1 MVQFLVPI
9 IILCIIALQIY
20 FFVQNLKRM
29 HEFRDIFENNKTWTI
44 SKDEDTGFVNGIT
57 GSNGNSIFFAIKQ
70 SINKYLRNNA
80 GSVIDFSL
88 LKDAVDRHCDSVE
101 DDISSQMPVPLYC
114 GLAGTMLGVIIGLSS
129 LLYTGS
135 VTSLLGASKNK
146 QQTEIVVNDT
156 HLADNSTTEEEKEKH
171 DEANTQAAA
180 DGVNDLLTGVAW
192 AMIASICGIGLTTA
206 NSLKFKK
213 CKLQE
218 ESGKNAFLAWMQS
231 RLLPELPSDTS
242 DALNKLVKNL
252 NRFNNTFK
260 QNTSDLG
267 DTLSKVNES
276 YKIQADIIK
285 AVHDMD
291 VMKMAKAN
299 VNVLEQLQSCT
310 DELEQFQQYLNS
322 INGYTAA
329 IQHFTELFNSESDR
343 LHVLEEI
350 RDFFTRHKAEIA
362 KNITDEDVALK
373 QALKNLEDTSIEN
386 VCELKKNLTTQSEA
400 FKTTNRELLETLTQQ
415 MNAFPT
421 INKNL
426 EEISKIPAAL
436 EKLAKKIEQSND
448 NVARQVRL
456 KLNTLSMSSTRH
468 EGPTESSLS
477 RSMKVLAWVVGIV
490 IIIASLFI
498 SAMSFMSWRN
508 TSIIQEKI
516 LENNSTEVIDSV
528 DSGLVNVDSTTI
540 NKTNRD
546 KPDTVH
552 ALK

>member
-20 FFVQNLKRM
+20 FFVKNLNRM
-29 HEFRDIFENNKTWTI
+29 HEFRDIFESNETWEI
-44 SKDEDTGFVNGIT
+44 SKDEDSGFVNGII
-57 GSNGNSIFFAIKQ
+57 GNGNSIFVAIRQ

-146 QQTEIVVNDT
+146 QQTELVAQQQT
-156 HLADNSTTEEEKEKH
+156 ENSITEEEKEKQ

-218 ESGKNAFLAWMQS
+218 ESGKNEFLAWMQS
-231 RLLPELPSDTS
+231 KLLPELPSDTS

-267 DTLSKVNES
+267 ETLSKVNES
-276 YKIQADIIK
+276 YKIQADIIQ

-299 VNVLEQLQSCT
+299 VKVLEQLQSCT

-322 INGYTAA
+322 INGYTEA

-373 QALKNLEDTSIEN
+373 KALKNLENTSIEN
-386 VCELKKNLTTQSEA
+386 VDELKKNLTTQSEA

-415 MNAFPT
+415 MNAFPK

-448 NVARQVRL
+448 NVVKQVQL
-456 KLNTLSMSSTRH
+456 KLNTLSMSGASH
-468 EGPTESSLS
+468 EETSARVLS
-477 RSMKVLAWVVGIV
+477 PGMKLLIWVVGIV
-490 IIIASLFI
+490 IIFASLFI
-498 SAMSFMSWRN
+498 SVMSFKSWQN
-508 TSIIQEKI
+508 TRTIQQKL
-516 LENNSTEVIDSV
+516 LEDNTTEVIDSV
-528 DSGLVNVDSTTI
+528 EASPVKVDSTAI
-540 NKTNRD
+540 KAKPG
-546 KPDTVH
+546 KPDTAQVFQ
-552 ALK
+552 

>member
-1 MVQFLVPI
+1 M
-9 IILCIIALQIY
+9 CIIALQIY
-20 FFVQNLKRM
+20 FFVKNLNRM
-29 HEFRDIFENNKTWTI
+29 HEFRDIFESNETWEI
-44 SKDEDTGFVNGIT
+44 SKDEDTGFVNGII
-57 GSNGNSIFFAIKQ
+57 GNGNSIFVAIRQ

-146 QQTEIVVNDT
+146 QQTELVAQQQTENGI
-156 HLADNSTTEEEKEKH
+156 TEEEKEKQ

-218 ESGKNAFLAWMQS
+218 ESGKNEFLAWMQS
-231 RLLPELPSDTS
+231 KLLPELPSDTS

-267 DTLSKVNES
+267 ETLSKVNES
-276 YKIQADIIK
+276 YKIQADIIQ

-299 VNVLEQLQSCT
+299 VKVLEQLQSCT

-322 INGYTAA
+322 INGYTEA

-373 QALKNLEDTSIEN
+373 KALKNLENTSIEN
-386 VCELKKNLTTQSEA
+386 IDELKKNLTTQSEA

-415 MNAFPT
+415 MNAFPK

-448 NVARQVRL
+448 NVVKQVQL
-456 KLNTLSMSSTRH
+456 KLNTLSMSGASH
-468 EGPTESSLS
+468 EETSARVLS
-477 RSMKVLAWVVGIV
+477 PGMKLLIWVVGIV
-490 IIIASLFI
+490 IIFASLFI
-498 SAMSFMSWRN
+498 SVMSFKSWQN
-508 TSIIQEKI
+508 TRTIQQKL
-516 LENNSTEVIDSV
+516 LEDNTTEVIDSV
-528 DSGLVNVDSTTI
+528 EASPVKVDSTAI
-540 NKTNRD
+540 KAKPG
-546 KPDTVH
+546 KPDTAQVFQ
-552 ALK
+552 

>member
-1 MVQFLVPI
+1 MVQYLVPI

-20 FFVQNLKRM
+20 FFVKNLNRM
-29 HEFRDIFENNKTWTI
+29 HEFRDIFERNETWEI
-44 SKDEDTGFVNGIT
+44 SKDEDTDFVNGIT
-57 GSNGNSIFFAIKQ
+57 GNGNSIFVAIRQ

-146 QQTEIVVNDT
+146 QQTEVVAQQQT
-156 HLADNSTTEEEKEKH
+156 EKSITEEEKEKQ

-218 ESGKNAFLAWMQS
+218 ESGKNEFLAWMQS
-231 RLLPELPSDTS
+231 KLLPELPSDTS

-267 DTLSKVNES
+267 ETLSKVNES
-276 YKIQADIIK
+276 YKIQADIIQ

-299 VNVLEQLQSCT
+299 VKVLEQLQSCT

-322 INGYTAA
+322 INGYTEA

-386 VCELKKNLTTQSEA
+386 VGELKKNLTTQSEA
-400 FKTTNRELLETLTQQ
+400 FKATNKELLETLTQQ
-415 MNAFPT
+415 MNAFPK

-426 EEISKIPAAL
+426 EEISKIPAEL
-436 EKLAKKIEQSND
+436 EKLARKIEQSND
-448 NVARQVRL
+448 NVVRQVQL
-456 KLNTLSMSSTRH
+456 KLNTLSMSNAGH
-468 EGPTESSLS
+468 EGTPSSTLS
-477 RSMKVLAWVVGIV
+477 PGMKLLVWVVGIV

-508 TSIIQEKI
+508 TYNIQQKM
-516 LENNSTEVIDSV
+516 LEDNTTEVMDSV
-528 DSGLVNVDSTTI
+528 DASSIKADSTAI
-540 NKTNRD
+540 KAKPE
-546 KPDTVH
+546 KPDTAQVFQ
-552 ALK
+552 

>member
-20 FFVQNLKRM
+20 FFVKNLNRM
-29 HEFRDIFENNKTWTI
+29 HEFRDIFESNETWEI
-44 SKDEDTGFVNGIT
+44 SKDEDTGFVNGII
-57 GSNGNSIFFAIKQ
+57 GNGNSIFVAIRQ

-146 QQTEIVVNDT
+146 QQTELVAQQQTENGI
-156 HLADNSTTEEEKEKH
+156 TEEEKEKQ

-218 ESGKNAFLAWMQS
+218 ESGKNEFLAWMQS
-231 RLLPELPSDTS
+231 KLLPELPSDTS

-267 DTLSKVNES
+267 ETLSKVNES
-276 YKIQADIIK
+276 YKIQADIIQ
-285 AVHDMD
+285 AVHDVD

-299 VNVLEQLQSCT
+299 VKVLEQLQSCT

-322 INGYTAA
+322 INGYTEA

-373 QALKNLEDTSIEN
+373 KALKNLENTSIEN
-386 VCELKKNLTTQSEA
+386 IDELKKNLTTQSEA

-415 MNAFPT
+415 MNAFPK

-448 NVARQVRL
+448 NVVKQVQL
-456 KLNTLSMSSTRH
+456 KLNTLSMSGASH
-468 EGPTESSLS
+468 EETSARVLS
-477 RSMKVLAWVVGIV
+477 PGMKLLIWVVGIV
-490 IIIASLFI
+490 IIFASLFI
-498 SAMSFMSWRN
+498 SVMSFKSWQN
-508 TSIIQEKI
+508 TRTIQQKL
-516 LENNSTEVIDSV
+516 LEDNTTEVIDSV
-528 DSGLVNVDSTTI
+528 EASPVKVDSTAI
-540 NKTNRD
+540 KAKPG
-546 KPDTVH
+546 KPDTAQVFQ
-552 ALK
+552 

>member
-20 FFVQNLKRM
+20 FFVKNLNRM
-29 HEFRDIFENNKTWTI
+29 HEFRDIFESNETWEI
-44 SKDEDTGFVNGIT
+44 SKDEDSGFVNGII
-57 GSNGNSIFFAIKQ
+57 GNGNSIFVAIRQ

-146 QQTEIVVNDT
+146 QQTELVAQQQT
-156 HLADNSTTEEEKEKH
+156 ENSITEEEKEKQ

-218 ESGKNAFLAWMQS
+218 ESGKNEFLAWMQS
-231 RLLPELPSDTS
+231 KLLPELPSDTS

-267 DTLSKVNES
+267 ETLFKVNES
-276 YKIQADIIK
+276 YKIQADIIQ

-299 VNVLEQLQSCT
+299 VKVLEQLQSCT

-322 INGYTAA
+322 INGYTEA

-373 QALKNLEDTSIEN
+373 KALKNLENTSIEN
-386 VCELKKNLTTQSEA
+386 VDELKKNLTTQSEA

-415 MNAFPT
+415 MNAFPK

-448 NVARQVRL
+448 NVVKQVQL
-456 KLNTLSMSSTRH
+456 KLNTLSMSGASH
-468 EGPTESSLS
+468 EETSARVLS
-477 RSMKVLAWVVGIV
+477 PGMKLLIWVVGIV
-490 IIIASLFI
+490 IIFASLFI
-498 SAMSFMSWRN
+498 SVMSFKSWQN
-508 TSIIQEKI
+508 TRTIQQKL
-516 LENNSTEVIDSV
+516 LEDNTTEVIDSV
-528 DSGLVNVDSTTI
+528 EASPVKVDSTAI
-540 NKTNRD
+540 KA
-546 KPDTVH
+546 KPGKPNTAQVFQ
-552 ALK
+552 

>member
-20 FFVQNLKRM
+20 FFVKNLNRM
-29 HEFRDIFENNKTWTI
+29 HEFRDIFESNETWEI
-44 SKDEDTGFVNGIT
+44 SKDEDTGFVNGII
-57 GSNGNSIFFAIKQ
+57 GNGNSIFVAIRQ

-146 QQTEIVVNDT
+146 QQTELVAQQQT
-156 HLADNSTTEEEKEKH
+156 ENSITEEEKEKQ

-218 ESGKNAFLAWMQS
+218 ESGKNEFLAWMQS
-231 RLLPELPSDTS
+231 KLLPELPSDTS

-267 DTLSKVNES
+267 ETLSKVNES
-276 YKIQADIIK
+276 YKIQADIIQ

-299 VNVLEQLQSCT
+299 VKVLEQLQSCT

-322 INGYTAA
+322 INGYTEA

-373 QALKNLEDTSIEN
+373 KALKNLENTSIEN
-386 VCELKKNLTTQSEA
+386 VDELKKNLTTQSEA

-415 MNAFPT
+415 LNAFPK

-448 NVARQVRL
+448 NVVKQVQL
-456 KLNTLSMSSTRH
+456 KLNTLSMSGASH
-468 EGPTESSLS
+468 EETSARVLS
-477 RSMKVLAWVVGIV
+477 PGMKLLIWVVGIV
-490 IIIASLFI
+490 IIFASLFI
-498 SAMSFMSWRN
+498 SVMSFKSWQN
-508 TSIIQEKI
+508 TRTIQQKL
-516 LENNSTEVIDSV
+516 LEDNTTEVIDSV
-528 DSGLVNVDSTTI
+528 EASPVKVDSTAI
-540 NKTNRD
+540 KAKPE
-546 KPDTVH
+546 KPDTAQVFQ
-552 ALK
+552 

>member
-20 FFVQNLKRM
+20 FFVKNLNRM
-29 HEFRDIFENNKTWTI
+29 HEFRDIFESNETWEI
-44 SKDEDTGFVNGIT
+44 SKDEDSGFVNGII
-57 GSNGNSIFFAIKQ
+57 GNGNSIFVAIRQ

-146 QQTEIVVNDT
+146 QQTELVAQQQT
-156 HLADNSTTEEEKEKH
+156 ENSITEEEKEKQ

-218 ESGKNAFLAWMQS
+218 ESGKNEFLAWMQS
-231 RLLPELPSDTS
+231 KLLPELPSDTS

-267 DTLSKVNES
+267 ETLFKVNES
-276 YKIQADIIK
+276 YKIQADIIQ

-299 VNVLEQLQSCT
+299 VKVLEQLQSCT

-322 INGYTAA
+322 INGYTEA

-373 QALKNLEDTSIEN
+373 KALKNLENTSIEN
-386 VCELKKNLTTQSEA
+386 VDELKKNLTTQSEA

-415 MNAFPT
+415 MNAFPK

-448 NVARQVRL
+448 NVVKQVQL
-456 KLNTLSMSSTRH
+456 KLNTLSMSGASH
-468 EGPTESSLS
+468 EETSARVLS
-477 RSMKVLAWVVGIV
+477 PGMKLLIWVVGIV
-490 IIIASLFI
+490 IIFASLFI
-498 SAMSFMSWRN
+498 SVMSFKSWQN
-508 TSIIQEKI
+508 TRTIQQKL
-516 LENNSTEVIDSV
+516 LEDNTTEVIDSV
-528 DSGLVNVDSTTI
+528 EASPVKVDSTAI
-540 NKTNRD
+540 KAKPG
-546 KPDTVH
+546 KPDTAQVFQ
-552 ALK
+552 

>member
-1 MVQFLVPI
+1 M
-9 IILCIIALQIY
+9 CIIALQIY
-20 FFVQNLKRM
+20 FFVKNLNRM
-29 HEFRDIFENNKTWTI
+29 HEFRDIFESNETWEI
-44 SKDEDTGFVNGIT
+44 SKDEDTGFVNGII
-57 GSNGNSIFFAIKQ
+57 GNGNSIFVAIRQ

-146 QQTEIVVNDT
+146 QQTELVAQQQT
-156 HLADNSTTEEEKEKH
+156 ENSITEEEKEKQ

-218 ESGKNAFLAWMQS
+218 ESGKNEFLAWMQS
-231 RLLPELPSDTS
+231 KLLPELPSDTS

-267 DTLSKVNES
+267 ETLSKVNES
-276 YKIQADIIK
+276 YKIQADIIQ

-299 VNVLEQLQSCT
+299 VKVLEQLQSCT

-322 INGYTAA
+322 INGYTEA

-373 QALKNLEDTSIEN
+373 KALKNLENTSIEN
-386 VCELKKNLTTQSEA
+386 VDELKKNLTTQSEA

-415 MNAFPT
+415 MNAFPK

-448 NVARQVRL
+448 NVVKQVQL
-456 KLNTLSMSSTRH
+456 KLNTLSMSGASH
-468 EGPTESSLS
+468 EETSARVLS
-477 RSMKVLAWVVGIV
+477 PGMKLLIWVVGIV
-490 IIIASLFI
+490 IIFASLFI
-498 SAMSFMSWRN
+498 SVMSFKSWQN
-508 TSIIQEKI
+508 TRTIQQKL
-516 LENNSTEVIDSV
+516 LEDNTTEVIDSV
-528 DSGLVNVDSTTI
+528 EASSVKVDSTAI
-540 NKTNRD
+540 KAKPE
-546 KPDTVH
+546 KPDTAQVFQ
-552 ALK
+552 

>member
-1 MVQFLVPI
+1 MIQYLVPI
-9 IILCIIALQIY
+9 IILLIIVVQLY
-20 FFVQNLKRM
+20 FFRQNLKRM
-29 HEFRDIFENNKTWTI
+29 HEFRHIFDSNESWDITN
-44 SKDEDTGFVNGIT
+44 DEDTHFVNGIT
-57 GSNGNSIFFAIKQ
+57 GKGNSIFIAIEQ
-70 SINKYLRNNA
+70 SINKYLKNNA

-146 QQTEIVVNDT
+146 QKTEVVVDDIQRT
-156 HLADNSTTEEEKEKH
+156 DNNTTEEEREKY
-171 DEANTQAAA
+171 DEAKTQAAA

-218 ESGKNAFLAWMQS
+218 ESGKNEFLAWMQS
-231 RLLPELPSDTS
+231 KLLPELPSNTS

-299 VNVLEQLQSCT
+299 VNVLKQLQSCT

-322 INGYTAA
+322 INGYTEA
-329 IQHFTELFNSESDR
+329 IQRFTELFNSESDR

-373 QALKNLEDTSIEN
+373 QALKNLENTSIEN
-386 VCELKKNLTTQSEA
+386 VDELKKNLTTQSEA
-400 FKTTNRELLETLTQQ
+400 FKSTNKELLETLTQQ
-415 MNAFPT
+415 MNAFPKL
-421 INKNL
+421 NKNL
-426 EEISKIPAAL
+426 EDISKIPAEL
-436 EKLAKKIEQSND
+436 DKLARKIEQSND
-448 NVARQVRL
+448 NVVRQVQL
-456 KLNTLSMSSTRH
+456 KLNKLSMSTATY
-468 EGPTESSLS
+468 EGATGRVFS
-477 RSMKVLAWVVGIV
+477 RSMEVLAWIVGIV

-508 TSIIQEKI
+508 TSKIQEKMF
-516 LENNSTEVIDSV
+516 EDNSTEVVDSV
-528 DSGLVNVDSTTI
+528 GSGLIKVDSTTI
-540 NKTNRD
+540 KTNRE
-546 KPDTVH
+546 KTDTMH

>member
-1 MVQFLVPI
+1 M
-9 IILCIIALQIY
+9 CIIALQIY
-20 FFVQNLKRM
+20 FFVKNLNRM
-29 HEFRDIFENNKTWTI
+29 HEFRDIFESNETWEI
-44 SKDEDTGFVNGIT
+44 SKDEDTGFVNGII
-57 GSNGNSIFFAIKQ
+57 GNGNSIFVAIRQ

-146 QQTEIVVNDT
+146 QQTELVAQQQTENGI
-156 HLADNSTTEEEKEKH
+156 TEEEKERQ

-218 ESGKNAFLAWMQS
+218 ESGKNEFLAWMQS
-231 RLLPELPSDTS
+231 KLLPELPSDTS

-267 DTLSKVNES
+267 ETLSKVNES
-276 YKIQADIIK
+276 YKIQADIIQ

-299 VNVLEQLQSCT
+299 VKVLEQLQSCT

-322 INGYTAA
+322 INGYTEA

-373 QALKNLEDTSIEN
+373 KALKNLENTSIEN
-386 VCELKKNLTTQSEA
+386 IDELKKNLTTQSEA

-415 MNAFPT
+415 MNAFPK

-448 NVARQVRL
+448 NVVKQVQL
-456 KLNTLSMSSTRH
+456 KLNTLSMSGASH
-468 EGPTESSLS
+468 EETSARVLS
-477 RSMKVLAWVVGIV
+477 PGMKLLIWVVGIV
-490 IIIASLFI
+490 IIFASLFI
-498 SAMSFMSWRN
+498 SVMSFKSWQN
-508 TSIIQEKI
+508 TRTIQQKL
-516 LENNSTEVIDSV
+516 LEDNTTEVIDSV
-528 DSGLVNVDSTTI
+528 EASPVKVDSTAI
-540 NKTNRD
+540 KAKPG
-546 KPDTVH
+546 KPDTAQVFQ
-552 ALK
+552 

>member
-20 FFVQNLKRM
+20 FFVKNLNRM
-29 HEFRDIFENNKTWTI
+29 HEFRDIFESNETWEI
-44 SKDEDTGFVNGIT
+44 SKDEDTGFVNGII
-57 GSNGNSIFFAIKQ
+57 GNGNSIFVAIRQ

-146 QQTEIVVNDT
+146 QQTELVAQQQTENGI
-156 HLADNSTTEEEKEKH
+156 TEEEKEKQ

-218 ESGKNAFLAWMQS
+218 ESGKNEFLAWMQS
-231 RLLPELPSDTS
+231 KLLPELPSDTS

-267 DTLSKVNES
+267 ETLSKVNES
-276 YKIQADIIK
+276 YKIQADIIQ

-299 VNVLEQLQSCT
+299 VKVLEQLQSCT

-322 INGYTAA
+322 INGYTEA

-373 QALKNLEDTSIEN
+373 KALKNLENTSIEN
-386 VCELKKNLTTQSEA
+386 IDELKKNLTTQSEA

-415 MNAFPT
+415 MNAFPK

-448 NVARQVRL
+448 NVVKQVQL
-456 KLNTLSMSSTRH
+456 KLNTLSMSGASH
-468 EGPTESSLS
+468 EETSARVLS
-477 RSMKVLAWVVGIV
+477 PGMKLLIWVVGIV
-490 IIIASLFI
+490 IIFASLFI
-498 SAMSFMSWRN
+498 SVMSFKSWQN
-508 TSIIQEKI
+508 TRTIQQKL
-516 LENNSTEVIDSV
+516 LEDNTTEVIDSV
-528 DSGLVNVDSTTI
+528 EASPVKVDSTAI
-540 NKTNRD
+540 KAKPG
-546 KPDTVH
+546 KPDTAQVFQ
-552 ALK
+552 

>member
-20 FFVQNLKRM
+20 FFVKNLNRM
-29 HEFRDIFENNKTWTI
+29 HEFRDIFESNETWEI
-44 SKDEDTGFVNGIT
+44 SKDEDTGFVNGII
-57 GSNGNSIFFAIKQ
+57 GNGNSIFVAIRQ

-146 QQTEIVVNDT
+146 QQTELVAQQQT
-156 HLADNSTTEEEKEKH
+156 ENSITEEEKEKQ

-218 ESGKNAFLAWMQS
+218 ESGKNEFLAWMQS
-231 RLLPELPSDTS
+231 KLLPELPSDTS

-267 DTLSKVNES
+267 ETLSKVNES
-276 YKIQADIIK
+276 YKIQADIIQ

-299 VNVLEQLQSCT
+299 VKVLEQLQSCT

-322 INGYTAA
+322 INGYTEA

-373 QALKNLEDTSIEN
+373 KALKNLENTSIEN
-386 VCELKKNLTTQSEA
+386 VDELKKNLTTQSEA

-415 MNAFPT
+415 LNAFPK

-448 NVARQVRL
+448 NVVKQVQL
-456 KLNTLSMSSTRH
+456 KLNTLSMSGASH
-468 EGPTESSLS
+468 EETSARVLS
-477 RSMKVLAWVVGIV
+477 PGMKLLIWVVGIV
-490 IIIASLFI
+490 IIFASLFI
-498 SAMSFMSWRN
+498 SVMSFKSWQN
-508 TSIIQEKI
+508 TRTIQQKL
-516 LENNSTEVIDSV
+516 LEDNTTEVIDSV
-528 DSGLVNVDSTTI
+528 EASPVKVDSTAI
-540 NKTNRD
+540 KAKLE
-546 KPDTVH
+546 KPDTAQVFQ
-552 ALK
+552 

>member
-20 FFVQNLKRM
+20 FFVKNLNRM
-29 HEFRDIFENNKTWTI
+29 HEFRDIFESNETWEI
-44 SKDEDTGFVNGIT
+44 SKDEDTGFVNGII
-57 GSNGNSIFFAIKQ
+57 GNGNSIFVAIRQ

-146 QQTEIVVNDT
+146 QQTELVAQQQTENGI
-156 HLADNSTTEEEKEKH
+156 TEEEKERQ

-218 ESGKNAFLAWMQS
+218 ESGKNEFLAWMQS
-231 RLLPELPSDTS
+231 KLLPELPSDTS

-267 DTLSKVNES
+267 ETLSKVNES
-276 YKIQADIIK
+276 YKIQADIIQ

-299 VNVLEQLQSCT
+299 VKVLEQLQSCT

-322 INGYTAA
+322 INGYTEA

-373 QALKNLEDTSIEN
+373 KALKNLENTSIEN
-386 VCELKKNLTTQSEA
+386 IDELKKNLTTQSEA

-415 MNAFPT
+415 MNAFPK

-448 NVARQVRL
+448 NVVKQVQL
-456 KLNTLSMSSTRH
+456 KLNTLSMSGASH
-468 EGPTESSLS
+468 EETSARVLS
-477 RSMKVLAWVVGIV
+477 PGMKLLIWVVGIV
-490 IIIASLFI
+490 IIFASLFI
-498 SAMSFMSWRN
+498 SVMSFKSWQN
-508 TSIIQEKI
+508 TRTIQQKL
-516 LENNSTEVIDSV
+516 LEDNTTEVIDSV
-528 DSGLVNVDSTTI
+528 EASPVKVDSTAI
-540 NKTNRD
+540 KAKPG
-546 KPDTVH
+546 KPDTAQVFQ
-552 ALK
+552 

>member
-20 FFVQNLKRM
+20 FFVKNLNRM
-29 HEFRDIFENNKTWTI
+29 HEFRDIFESNETWEI
-44 SKDEDTGFVNGIT
+44 SKDEDTGFVNGII
-57 GSNGNSIFFAIKQ
+57 GNGNSIFVAIRQ

-146 QQTEIVVNDT
+146 QQTELVAQQQT
-156 HLADNSTTEEEKEKH
+156 ENSITEEEKEKQ

-218 ESGKNAFLAWMQS
+218 ESGKNEFLAWMQS
-231 RLLPELPSDTS
+231 KLLPELPSDTS

-267 DTLSKVNES
+267 ETLSKVNES
-276 YKIQADIIK
+276 YKIQADIIQ

-299 VNVLEQLQSCT
+299 VKVLEQLQSCT

-322 INGYTAA
+322 INGYTEA

-373 QALKNLEDTSIEN
+373 KALKNLENTSIEN
-386 VCELKKNLTTQSEA
+386 VDELKKNLTTQSEA

-415 MNAFPT
+415 MNAFPK

-448 NVARQVRL
+448 NVVKQVQL
-456 KLNTLSMSSTRH
+456 KLNTLSMSGASH
-468 EGPTESSLS
+468 EETSARVLS
-477 RSMKVLAWVVGIV
+477 PGMKLLIWVVGIV
-490 IIIASLFI
+490 IIFASLFI
-498 SAMSFMSWRN
+498 SVMSFKSWQN
-508 TSIIQEKI
+508 TRTIQQKL
-516 LENNSTEVIDSV
+516 LEDNTTEVIDSV
-528 DSGLVNVDSTTI
+528 EASPVKVDSTAI
-540 NKTNRD
+540 KAKPE
-546 KPDTVH
+546 KPDTAQVFQ
-552 ALK
+552 

>member
-1 MVQFLVPI
+1 MIQYLVPI
-9 IILCIIALQIY
+9 IILLIIIVQIY
-20 FFVQNLKRM
+20 FFLQNLKRM
-29 HEFRDIFENNKTWTI
+29 HEFRNIFDSNESWDITN
-44 SKDEDTGFVNGIT
+44 DEDTHFVNGII
-57 GSNGNSIFFAIKQ
+57 GKGNSIFIAIEQ
-70 SINKYLRNNA
+70 SINKYLKNNA

-146 QQTEIVVNDT
+146 QQTEVVVDDIQRT
-156 HLADNSTTEEEKEKH
+156 DNNTTEEEREKY

-192 AMIASICGIGLTTA
+192 AMIASICGIGLTTV

-218 ESGKNAFLAWMQS
+218 ESGKNEFLAWMQS
-231 RLLPELPSDTS
+231 KLLPELPSNTS

-322 INGYTAA
+322 INGYTEA
-329 IQHFTELFNSESDR
+329 IQRFTELFNSESDR

-373 QALKNLEDTSIEN
+373 QALKNLENTSIEN
-386 VCELKKNLTTQSEA
+386 VDELKKNLTTQSEA
-400 FKTTNRELLETLTQQ
+400 FKSTNKELLETLTQQ
-415 MNAFPT
+415 MNAFPKL
-421 INKNL
+421 NKNL
-426 EEISKIPAAL
+426 EEISKMPAEL
-436 EKLAKKIEQSND
+436 DKLARKIEQSND
-448 NVARQVRL
+448 NVVRQVQL
-456 KLNTLSMSSTRH
+456 KLNKLSMSSATY
-468 EGPTESSLS
+468 EGATGRTFS
-477 RSMKVLAWVVGIV
+477 RSMEVLAWIVGIV

-508 TSIIQEKI
+508 TSKIQERMF
-516 LENNSTEVIDSV
+516 EDNSTEVVDSV
-528 DSGLVNVDSTTI
+528 GSGIIKVDSTTI
-540 NKTNRD
+540 KTSRE
-546 KPDTVH
+546 KSVRCMP
-552 ALK
+552 